1 MTSPKHNLKRRTFL
15 KASAVFGAISS
26 AGFIDLNDHE
36 SNSDGTIPIWKGW
49 PQEGDSQSFRV
60 ETVVDGLSHPWS
72 IAFLPQTRRLLV
84 TERDGR
90 LNLVDRNQGT
100 IHEITGTPEVY
111 VEGQGGL
118 LDVALHPD
126 FLVDPW
132 VYLTYSAANE
142 IGESATHLG
151 RGHLNWHETQLENV
165 EVLHVAEPYVDS
177 NGHYGSRITF
187 GEDEML
193 YMTTGDRQF
202 KNFGED
208 HVAQDTSNELGATL
222 RLAPDGSIPDDN
234 PFVDDENVEDAI
246 FSYGHRNAQGL
257 TVHPET
263 GDLWQAEHGEQDGD
277 EINII
282 EGGGN
287 YGWPIATYGC
297 EYGTDDPVGDKP
309 PEDEDTID
317 PVYYW
322 ECGSGGF
329 APSGATFY
337 TGNAFPNWR
346 GDLFV
351 GNLADEYLGRFTVN
365 GSDVEE
371 AAPLLSD
378 RGWRIRDV
386 EVAPDTGHLYVVVD
400 ADDAPL
406 VRLVPE
412 RGDQRCAC
420 GKGHSKQS

>member
-1 MTSPKHNLKRRTFL
+1 MTFPTRDVTRRAFL
-15 KASAVFGAISS
+15 KAGAVIGAMSN
-26 AGFIDLNDHE
+26 AGFIDINDKE

-49 PQEGDSQSFRV
+49 PQEDNSQSFRV
-60 ETVVDGLSHPWS
+60 ETVVDGLNHPWS

-90 LNLVDRNQGT
+90 LNLVDRTQGT

-118 LDVALHPD
+118 LDVALYPN

-142 IGESATHLG
+142 NGESATHLG
-151 RGHLNWHETQLENV
+151 RGHLNWHETQLEDI

-187 GEDEML
+187 GEDGML

-246 FSYGHRNAQGL
+246 FSYGHRNAQGM
-257 TVHPET
+257 TIHPKT
-263 GDLWQAEHGEQDGD
+263 GEIWQTEHGEEDGD

-297 EYGTDDPVGDKP
+297 EYGTDDPIGDK
-309 PEDEDTID
+309 PEDEDTVD

-337 TGNAFPNWR
+337 DRNAFPTWR

-351 GNLADEYLGRFTVN
+351 GNLAGEYLGRFTVN

-371 AAPLLSD
+371 VAPLLSD

-386 EVAPDTGHLYVVVD
+386 EIAPDTGHLYVVVD

-406 VRLVPE
+406 VRLVPK
-412 RGDQRCAC
+412 RGGQSCAC
-420 GKGHSKQS
+420 HEGHSIP